1 MADLLDEF
9 DAEYSG
15 KSPDLLDE
23 FDAIYGEAKPKEE
36 RGILSRLFGKPDR
49 EEVAPSAQE
58 QERQLREERI
68 RNRGLES
75 GVPTRTALDW
85 LNSIAADAGSL
96 VAPVAPNTLT
106 REERDAQLQAELER
120 NARNRS
126 KDNIPAMPDVRS
138 LFRKPSREA
147 RPLTQEQQEAQLK
160 AERERNARNLGQ
172 REQASQASQAPGPT
186 REDVAAMRERQ
197 RQEALARM
205 TPQRPAILDDL
216 PSISGPLFG
225 KPERE
230 NKPLTAFDQDIQRQE
245 ALDRMSPRQGEYPTL
260 RATGDFVKDT
270 AVGTMSGITS
280 LSKLVSVPLDL
291 SLTGEAFGPM
301 TQAIDEYAEA
311 VRGQHT
317 DSFKEKEEARKA
329 RVNAAGAAAV
339 AAFGGSSSARNSI
352 VEQIGRAVATA
363 VEIAKDPA
371 ALASTLAEQLG
382 MFAAMARAGKAAGG
396 ISAFM
401 AEKAPALLG
410 TAPGRFAIAN
420 AATAAVI
427 GTGGVLQG
435 VDIGSE
441 TKARLME
448 LPPDLW
454 RAVPGFKE
462 LEDNIGYDAAVS
474 KMADDKAVSA
484 AIRAG
489 VLSVA
494 VNLMIPAAGEFER
507 AVASRFAGAVARKVE
522 HGRMR
527 AAFNEA
533 FLSEAPEEVGGKVFG
548 NVAVKSVD
556 PRQSLL
562 EGTGEAAG
570 QAVVAA
576 APLAG
581 ATHRPGAARSAPSA
595 DGGRADLSDRAVMRV
610 TFSDPNGPAAQAG
623 ITPVSVPLP
632 SGPAA
637 PQAGQ
642 TPAVATGDREEQ
654 AFAGVEVNELTPEEA
669 DALLRDDAAAPSEQ
683 PTQAQGPAEQPRT
696 RATDPMEDLGDEDM
710 PVEDGAVTPGET
722 PDFTGA
728 MERLRQRR
736 VEEGQGEAPMEPAL
750 APKRGPQKRPAAAAE
765 QAEEPAQQAQAT
777 QVPPR
782 PDQAAGE
789 AATRLAEASP
799 AETEG
804 GSEPA
809 VAERGD
815 GRFELEGRQRNEAV
829 TEDPA
834 SKVAAPVWKPS
845 EAERIEIAAAVQAEV
860 NAKSRGASEFTVT
873 QARPDQ
879 ITEAGREAERVASAF
894 GLPVVFVTATDA
906 RGRGKMHGAKMTFNG
921 REVILLNVDSPK
933 APLAITA
940 HELTHA
946 LPEHLKGPVLQAV
959 REVLPPEFRTKA
971 RANAAA
977 YKGLSDNKAD
987 EELAAIL
994 MEDVSKDSGF
1004 WAKVF
1009 SRLPDG
1015 AVRQLFEA
1023 ISAKLSSVFGAGGVS
1038 VVGHKLS
1045 LADAQKIR
1053 AAVGD
1058 AFAKWAEERAGS
1070 SAAQRRAESDI
1081 ARKARREAEAI
1092 PGLEVSETFLSD
1104 MPDAASGAGAD
1115 SVAPTSAKRA
1125 SIKGKVDFSVD
1136 GDEESVIDKDS
1147 NTARSVMNIER
1158 REREMADA
1166 SRLSA
1171 EERPAIKASAA
1182 KIGVQ
1187 PEVIEEAIREKKKS
1201 FPTAGGAWAPITYV
1215 RSKKKKS
1222 GAIEHVFK
1230 TLPYTFDKNKTTGK
1244 ALKLGSP
1251 AYKARVRGVALAL
1264 VGKVAEVKKRADA
1277 GDNNAKVIIEQA
1289 GWYRMM
1295 RERLRREFG
1304 GLGDLFADLLGAT
1317 SPITAVRGNWD
1328 SAIEALR
1335 LSLQGK
1341 YDHLVPQWEEH
1352 FARVDAL
1359 EAEALEWFRRE
1370 AKELGSKKAVKET
1383 DEYKRWRERLSI
1395 ARELPDRLLP
1405 RKESGKRFGANSK
1418 NVARALAGLW
1428 RVVNAEN
1435 ADIGRGASAPKAI
1448 NFSGNLIGFSGRA
1461 TIDLWAARL
1470 LQHLAGMPQIPTVAE
1485 GAVAGKMKPDG
1496 STVGQFRFAQD
1507 VFHEAVRMIRSDKEL
1522 AENEKLRDINDDD
1535 LQALVWFLEKER
1547 WTINNWTNAAG
1558 EGGSFEHEASLTG
1571 SSKQDR
1577 IAKLREIISASPPA
1591 EITAPLRKLD
1601 GNAAAAAIAAHA
1613 EAHSAELE
1621 ELRRINAGEVKAT
1634 KKRKRDLEKATEPPK
1649 EHALT
1654 LERIARAQEKLAAFE
1669 AKKEAAKSELAS
1681 LERPVDRFVFGLTTE
1696 QSMALQGVDYV
1707 PTDQDMARLA
1717 NAIKLAAHEGDK
1729 SKALIAVKTATTQG
1743 RYGSVERALDTEI
1756 VAREGYDPTN
1766 VWRTVLEEARAADQ
1780 DSVFASRI
1788 LRADEDVDP
1797 TRHRPGIEVY
1807 FRKSIPK
1814 EQLEDILAKLSD
1826 SGLTMFTV
1834 SVSARP
1840 SSASMRGEMP
1850 DAVGVRFQYVPEF
1863 LQRYGDADFTGMSDE
1878 QIVAA
1883 MNAKEVELTDLAER
1897 LLANNDFVSSAG
1909 VYWHDTTA
1917 AFRGEYDERIKDLSA
1932 SGQAEGDSE
1941 EAGPGRFQVGESIRE
1956 GAARAARWN
1965 AAREEHA
1972 RAQAGGSGPLHD
1984 RVDGGASFSIEETAP
1999 GPAEPSVRPDNRGSG
2014 GNGAKGER
2022 VTGIHYGQAEGLTHL
2037 TGAAFGT
2044 GIKGA
2049 EQERLSKP
2057 GVDPRIKKR
2066 VYFFVSTPGGIPA
2079 PEAGLGP
2086 NVYRAELGGLYD
2098 WSKASLRDVN
2108 AIEARARQIAGDRQN
2123 ALESAVLDLGYR
2135 GIVSDGVAVVL
2146 NEDVPV
2152 TYIGKKHEHNVVPRN
2167 QERVRRVDLE
2177 NRTREEGDELVRK
2190 VGDGYKTIIAARP
2203 ELAREVPSFRQ
2214 EFGEARVAKS
2224 DADRAN
2230 EILAKHGGF
2239 RFEIDDTSFSIDR
2252 DSDLHEAPRALR
2264 DDDPLIEVPT
2274 LLLTRTPDGNPRE
2287 LLHGKII
2294 SSHFDGVKPANG
2306 TPVAYVM
2313 GGGGGSGKGAVLK
2326 RLVASG
2332 KVSEDNAV
2340 HLDPDEIKGMI
2351 PEYKAIVAA
2360 GDSRAAATAHAE
2372 SSLLARRVLER
2383 ALDGKYNIIL
2393 DSTLG
2398 DVGKGLERLRRMKS
2412 AGYVVRLFGVTVD
2425 PEIAAERA
2433 HDRAKKSG
2441 RYVPVDQLLLA
2452 HKRFTPAFKQ
2462 YADIADSAEL
2472 IDNTTEPTVI
2482 AEKSSS
2488 GLNIINREEYDK
2500 AVARSENVNTEAR
2513 TINEIYS
2520 RGQAES
2526 SAREGVGRLDEREL
2540 ERNRGVDTGRTKAPD
2555 GARQGLGREAS
2566 EDSGVSFSVQ
2576 DDFSKEKDSFGREFI
2591 TGEPKAKDGF
2601 RSSDLKSRSAKSKA
2615 AEELVTKAFDDQF
2628 PAINAARRAGLDDPI
2643 ARDFVFELESLSG
2656 RIVDR
2661 TDKADAAL
2669 VAPLQKAL
2677 GEAAKRLRMTVPAM
2691 VDAFGLYR
2699 LAMHAQERNA
2709 TLRERGSK
2717 KVSPSG
2723 MSDQEARTWLKFF
2736 KSQPPLLAE
2745 MRKLDPLLKAIQEET
2760 DRILMD
2766 AGLLTQEEIDA
2777 RADWKWYVNLA
2788 GDPTLGED
2796 GSDAF
2801 VSASWND
2808 DTLKGAKGRDSL
2820 SVNPLVNT
2828 LNALQAA
2835 INNAEYATVKAALY
2849 AFAKAHPK
2857 ALGAEVKGL
2866 GAQPMYDANGNLV
2879 YFKPT
2884 EDKFNPN
2891 AVVYRQGKHQW
2902 VIKFADRAIA
2912 DAIKRPPRKA
2922 ALRPLRIATRM
2933 LAQMLTRFSP
2943 TFPMVNV
2950 IRDIQQQLTLML
2962 GDTITDANGNKV
2974 SSAVIAAKMASRYHR
2989 TFSAAL
2995 KEAFGKA
3002 PTGKYSAAAKELKRL
3017 GGVSGFSRLFN
3028 DAEALKDFVREA
3040 EKASGQNTKA
3050 KVWDG
3055 FIDFIDNVN
3064 ETFELTGRVA
3074 VFSTLVELGVDP
3086 KAAANITKNLLNFD
3100 KAGTMTRNGWMG
3112 AAYMFIRPAMT
3123 DFRKNMQL
3131 LKTPKGA
3138 AMIML
3143 GTVLSAA
3150 AYAMLREASGDDD
3163 DDPEIK
3169 KMDKHSAALRRNYI
3183 ILPFGGDTPV
3193 RVPVGYGP
3201 PRIMWGLGVSL
3212 VDAVS
3217 NKHMTQPEVA
3227 EGIVRSFTS
3236 AISPFNFSD
3245 VSPVDSPK
3253 EWAALSFTPS
3263 VLQPLAQHMLNLN
3276 NFGSR
3281 IRKTEN
3287 AAGVDAA
3294 FTSFSRTPEFLRQLS
3309 RDVYEA
3315 TGLSV
3320 SPETWAHYVNGY
3332 LGGVGRMA
3340 LQSAV
3345 LYEKVGTGQDIQ
3357 LRDYP
3362 ALSTFVMARERYVES
3377 QFRKVIEAAEAANKA
3392 RITAESGA
3400 SQRADAKAMTEGN
3413 ARMVAIY
3420 KDIQKMRRH
3429 EAEAIKK
3436 AQAIKDP
3443 KERNARLDEIDTI
3456 SRQYKADFVETWEMI
3471 RSGDQ

>member
-75 GVPTRTALDW
+75 GVPTRTALDR

-494 VNLMIPAAGEFER
+494 VNSMIPAAGEFER

-533 FLSEAPEEVGGKVFG
+533 FLSEAPEEVGGQVFG

-581 ATHRPGAARSAPSA
+581 ATHRPGAARSATSA
-595 DGGRADLSDRAVMRV
+595 DGGRADLSDRAVTLV

-809 VAERGD
+809 VAERWAGRGAAGFSTLGSANSALRAQQRKRPDLDWSVAERGD

-906 RGRGKMHGAKMTFNG
+906 RGRGKMHGAKTTFNG
-921 REVILLNVDSPK
+921 REVVLLNVDSPK

-1070 SAAQRRAESDI
+1070 NAAQRHAKGDT
-1081 ARKARREAEAI
+1081 ARETQRVTEAVPDPLA
-1092 PGLEVSETFLSD
+1092 SETFLSD
-1104 MPDAASGAGAD
+1104 MPDTAD
-1115 SVAPTSAKRA
+1115 SIDVAAPMSAKRA
-1125 SIKGKVDFSVD
+1125 SIKGKGRRKAAPRVMPLFVRAEKPFDPDNASD
-1136 GDEESVIDKDS
+1136 LKAVID
-1147 NTARSVMNIER
+1147 RVIEDGNSGWTR
-1158 REREMADA
+1158 AQLED
-1166 SRLSA
+1166 RLTGKLNNWEATESK
-1171 EERPAIKASAA
+1171 PVQDAIKAL
-1182 KIGVQ
+1182 GHDGFY
-1187 PEVIEEAIREKKKS
+1187 IREAGVKNLAVYDPKQVKS
-1201 FPTAGGAWAPITYV
+1201 
-1215 RSKKKKS
+1215 
-1222 GAIEHVFK
+1222 AIGNRG
-1230 TLPYTFDKNKTTGK
+1230 TFDPNDSDIS
-1244 ALKLGSP
+1244 LS
-1251 AYKARVRGVALAL
+1251 
-1264 VGKVAEVKKRADA
+1264 
-1277 GDNNAKVIIEQA
+1277 IEDD
-1289 GWYRMM
+1289 
-1295 RERLRREFG
+1295 F
-1304 GLGDLFADLLGAT
+1304 
-1317 SPITAVRGNWD
+1317 
-1328 SAIEALR
+1328 
-1335 LSLQGK
+1335 
-1341 YDHLVPQWEEH
+1341 
-1352 FARVDAL
+1352 
-1359 EAEALEWFRRE
+1359 
-1370 AKELGSKKAVKET
+1370 AKEKQSFG
-1383 DEYKRWRERLSI
+1383 
-1395 ARELPDRLLP
+1395 
-1405 RKESGKRFGANSK
+1405 RKF
-1418 NVARALAGLW
+1418 LAGL
-1428 RVVNAEN
+1428 
-1435 ADIGRGASAPKAI
+1435 
-1448 NFSGNLIGFSGRA
+1448 
-1461 TIDLWAARL
+1461 
-1470 LQHLAGMPQIPTVAE
+1470 
-1485 GAVAGKMKPDG
+1485 
-1496 STVGQFRFAQD
+1496 
-1507 VFHEAVRMIRSDKEL
+1507 
-1522 AENEKLRDINDDD
+1522 EK
-1535 LQALVWFLEKER
+1535 
-1547 WTINNWTNAAG
+1547 
-1558 EGGSFEHEASLTG
+1558 TG
-1571 SSKQDR
+1571 R
-1577 IAKLREIISASPPA
+1577 IAKGLRPSDF
-1591 EITAPLRKLD
+1591 L
-1601 GNAAAAAIAAHA
+1601 
-1613 EAHSAELE
+1613 
-1621 ELRRINAGEVKAT
+1621 T
-1634 KKRKRDLEKATEPPK
+1634 K
-1649 EHALT
+1649 
-1654 LERIARAQEKLAAFE
+1654 
-1669 AKKEAAKSELAS
+1669 S
-1681 LERPVDRFVFGLTTE
+1681 
-1696 QSMALQGVDYV
+1696 
-1707 PTDQDMARLA
+1707 
-1717 NAIKLAAHEGDK
+1717 
-1729 SKALIAVKTATTQG
+1729 VKT
-1743 RYGSVERALDTEI
+1743 
-1756 VAREGYDPTN
+1756 
-1766 VWRTVLEEARAADQ
+1766 
-1780 DSVFASRI
+1780 
-1788 LRADEDVDP
+1788 
-1797 TRHRPGIEVY
+1797 
-1807 FRKSIPK
+1807 
-1814 EQLEDILAKLSD
+1814 
-1826 SGLTMFTV
+1826 
-1834 SVSARP
+1834 
-1840 SSASMRGEMP
+1840 
-1850 DAVGVRFQYVPEF
+1850 
-1863 LQRYGDADFTGMSDE
+1863 
-1878 QIVAA
+1878 
-1883 MNAKEVELTDLAER
+1883 
-1897 LLANNDFVSSAG
+1897 
-1909 VYWHDTTA
+1909 
-1917 AFRGEYDERIKDLSA
+1917 
-1932 SGQAEGDSE
+1932 
-1941 EAGPGRFQVGESIRE
+1941 EAG
-1956 GAARAARWN
+1956 
-1965 AAREEHA
+1965 
-1972 RAQAGGSGPLHD
+1972 
-1984 RVDGGASFSIEETAP
+1984 
-1999 GPAEPSVRPDNRGSG
+1999 
-2014 GNGAKGER
+2014 K
-2022 VTGIHYGQAEGLTHL
+2022 
-2037 TGAAFGT
+2037 
-2044 GIKGA
+2044 
-2049 EQERLSKP
+2049 
-2057 GVDPRIKKR
+2057 
-2066 VYFFVSTPGGIPA
+2066 
-2079 PEAGLGP
+2079 
-2086 NVYRAELGGLYD
+2086 
-2098 WSKASLRDVN
+2098 
-2108 AIEARARQIAGDRQN
+2108 
-2123 ALESAVLDLGYR
+2123 
-2135 GIVSDGVAVVL
+2135 
-2146 NEDVPV
+2146 
-2152 TYIGKKHEHNVVPRN
+2152 
-2167 QERVRRVDLE
+2167 
-2177 NRTREEGDELVRK
+2177 
-2190 VGDGYKTIIAARP
+2190 
-2203 ELAREVPSFRQ
+2203 
-2214 EFGEARVAKS
+2214 
-2224 DADRAN
+2224 
-2230 EILAKHGGF
+2230 
-2239 RFEIDDTSFSIDR
+2239 
-2252 DSDLHEAPRALR
+2252 
-2264 DDDPLIEVPT
+2264 
-2274 LLLTRTPDGNPRE
+2274 
-2287 LLHGKII
+2287 
-2294 SSHFDGVKPANG
+2294 
-2306 TPVAYVM
+2306 
-2313 GGGGGSGKGAVLK
+2313 
-2326 RLVASG
+2326 
-2332 KVSEDNAV
+2332 
-2340 HLDPDEIKGMI
+2340 
-2351 PEYKAIVAA
+2351 
-2360 GDSRAAATAHAE
+2360 
-2372 SSLLARRVLER
+2372 
-2383 ALDGKYNIIL
+2383 
-2393 DSTLG
+2393 
-2398 DVGKGLERLRRMKS
+2398 
-2412 AGYVVRLFGVTVD
+2412 
-2425 PEIAAERA
+2425 
-2433 HDRAKKSG
+2433 
-2441 RYVPVDQLLLA
+2441 
-2452 HKRFTPAFKQ
+2452 
-2462 YADIADSAEL
+2462 
-2472 IDNTTEPTVI
+2472 
-2482 AEKSSS
+2482 
-2488 GLNIINREEYDK
+2488 
-2500 AVARSENVNTEAR
+2500 
-2513 TINEIYS
+2513 
-2520 RGQAES
+2520 
-2526 SAREGVGRLDEREL
+2526 
-2540 ERNRGVDTGRTKAPD
+2540 
-2555 GARQGLGREAS
+2555 
-2566 EDSGVSFSVQ
+2566 
-2576 DDFSKEKDSFGREFI
+2576 
-2591 TGEPKAKDGF
+2591 
-2601 RSSDLKSRSAKSKA
+2601 
-2615 AEELVTKAFDDQF
+2615 ELVTDAFDDQF

-2677 GEAAKRLRMTVPAM
+2677 GEASKRLRMTVPAM

-3074 VFSTLVELGVDP
+3074 AFSTLVELGVDP

-3100 KAGTMTRNGWMG
+3100 KAGTMTRDGWMG

-3123 DFRKNMQL
+3123 DFRRNMQL

-3143 GTVLSAA
+3143 GTMLSAA

-3163 DDPEIK
+3163 DDPESK
-3169 KMDKHSAALRRNYI
+3169 KLDKHSASLRRNYI

-3193 RVPVGYGP
+3193 RIPVGYGP

-3212 VDAVS
+3212 VDAIA

-3236 AISPFNFSD
+3236 AVSPFNFSD
-3245 VSPVDSPK
+3245 VSPTESPLD
-3253 EWAALSFTPS
+3253 WAALSFTPS
-3263 VLQPLAQHMLNLN
+3263 VLQPLAQHNRNLN

-3281 IRKTEN
+3281 IHKTEN
-3287 AAGVDAA
+3287 PAGVASA

-3320 SPETWAHYVNGY
+3320 PPEVWAHYVNGY
-3332 LGGVGRMA
+3332 FGGIGRMA

-3345 LYEKVGTGQDIQ
+3345 LYEKISTGQDVQ

-3362 ALSTFVMARERYVES
+3362 ALSTFVMARERYVET
-3377 QFRKVIEAAEAANKA
+3377 QFRKVIDAAEAANKV
-3392 RITAESGA
+3392 RVTAESGA
-3400 SQRADAKAMTEGN
+3400 SQRADAEAMTEEN

-3429 EAEAIKK
+3429 EAEAIRK

-3443 KERNARLDEIDTI
+3443 KDRNARLNEIESI
-3456 SRQYKADFVETWEMI
+3456 SRQYKADFVEAWMAAREA
-3471 RSGDQ
+3471 SQ

>member
-9 DAEYSG
+9 DSEYGG
-15 KSPDLLDE
+15 KSTDLLDE
-23 FDAIYGEAKPKEE
+23 FDAAYGKSKPKEE

-49 EEVAPSAQE
+49 GEVAPSAEE
-58 QERQLREERI
+58 QERQLREE
-68 RNRGLES
+68 
-75 GVPTRTALDW
+75 
-85 LNSIAADAGSL
+85 
-96 VAPVAPNTLT
+96 
-106 REERDAQLQAELER
+106 QL
-120 NARNRS
+120 
-126 KDNIPAMPDVRS
+126 
-138 LFRKPSREA
+138 
-147 RPLTQEQQEAQLK
+147 
-160 AERERNARNLGQ
+160 RNARNLGKAQ
-172 REQASQASQAPGPT
+172 SVLDLPGQQVKPSGAPQAPRRNTPVEELWDSATEEQRRLIEARDDEIGE
-186 REDVAAMRERQ
+186 RARQ
-197 RQEALARM
+197 RAAQA
-205 TPQRPAILDDL
+205 Q
-216 PSISGPLFG
+216 
-225 KPERE
+225 
-230 NKPLTAFDQDIQRQE
+230 
-245 ALDRMSPRQGEYPTL
+245 ALDATPITGVAREFDTRAEARAARLVSAGEDSRFAL
-260 RATGDFVKDT
+260 RAAQEGARSGVVPGREVQALQRRAGALQESNFDFDT
-270 AVGTMSGITS
+270 
-280 LSKLVSVPLDL
+280 K
-291 SLTGEAFGPM
+291 
-301 TQAIDEYAEA
+301 AIFDPGAEGNGLNNAA
-311 VRGQHT
+311 VRGLAKGGLGLTKAAVGYMEFLADATGLDASRKAMKDAGQWARGKEAAIGERADALSRNFEGAVSSIAQQLPLLVGGAIKGAQAIPLAGMALTSFGQEYSDGRAAGQSVAQAATRASIFAAFEVIGERFGLGEQLKALRGAARGMPT
-317 DSFKEKEEARKA
+317 DQIVALFGQALRKEIPGELLTTTGQFVTDKWAPGGVGLDPKASFEDYTRRVADTILQTVMQSGLMGAGTTGASKAVRFMRDREGQASARSLYEQAEFAKEQALQRWGNLFGAPAGSDAASADPGAAVGGPLTRRPGRGEKEE
-329 RVNAAGAAAV
+329 
-339 AAFGGSSSARNSI
+339 
-352 VEQIGRAVATA
+352 
-363 VEIAKDPA
+363 
-371 ALASTLAEQLG
+371 
-382 MFAAMARAGKAAGG
+382 
-396 ISAFM
+396 
-401 AEKAPALLG
+401 
-410 TAPGRFAIAN
+410 
-420 AATAAVI
+420 
-427 GTGGVLQG
+427 
-435 VDIGSE
+435 
-441 TKARLME
+441 
-448 LPPDLW
+448 
-454 RAVPGFKE
+454 
-462 LEDNIGYDAAVS
+462 
-474 KMADDKAVSA
+474 
-484 AIRAG
+484 
-489 VLSVA
+489 
-494 VNLMIPAAGEFER
+494 
-507 AVASRFAGAVARKVE
+507 
-522 HGRMR
+522 
-527 AAFNEA
+527 
-533 FLSEAPEEVGGKVFG
+533 PEE
-548 NVAVKSVD
+548 
-556 PRQSLL
+556 RQ
-562 EGTGEAAG
+562 T
-570 QAVVAA
+570 V
-576 APLAG
+576 
-581 ATHRPGAARSAPSA
+581 
-595 DGGRADLSDRAVMRV
+595 
-610 TFSDPNGPAAQAG
+610 FSDPNGPASQAG
-623 ITPVSVPLP
+623 ITPISVPLP

-637 PQAGQ
+637 PQSDQA
-642 TPAVATGDREEQ
+642 PAIATREQEEQ
-654 AFAGVEVNELTPEEA
+654 APAGVEVTELTPEEA
-669 DALLRDDAAAPSEQ
+669 DALLRDGTAAPTERPAQ
-683 PTQAQGPAEQPRT
+683 TQGPVEQPRP
-696 RATDPMEDLGDEDM
+696 RATDPMEDLGDESL
-710 PVEDGAVTPGET
+710 PTEDGAVTPGET
-722 PDFTGA
+722 PDFSDA

-736 VEEGQGEAPMEPAL
+736 VEEGQDEAALGPA
-750 APKRGPQKRPAAAAE
+750 PVPERGAQEQPAAAPE
-765 QAEEPAQQAQAT
+765 QAQEPAQQAQAT
-777 QVPPR
+777 QVPTS

-789 AATRLAEASP
+789 ATTRLAEAMPSE
-799 AETEG
+799 AETGAESATAERLAG
-804 GSEPA
+804 RSGAGFSTQGSAKTALRAQQQKRPDLDWT
-809 VAERGD
+809 VVERGD
-815 GRFELEGRQRNEAV
+815 GRFELEGQQRDAV
-829 TEDPA
+829 ATEEPA
-834 SKVAAPVWKPS
+834 GKAAAPVWKPS
-845 EAERIEIAAAVQAEV
+845 EAERIGIAAAVQAEV
-860 NAKSRGASEFTVT
+860 NAKSRGASEFAIA

-879 ITEAGREAERVASAF
+879 ITEAGREAERVAAAF
-894 GLPVVFVTATDA
+894 GLPVVFVTATDT
-906 RGRGKMHGAKMTFNG
+906 RGRGKMGGSKTTFNG

-933 APLAITA
+933 APLAVTA

-946 LPEHLKGPVLQAV
+946 LPPHLKGPVLQAV
-959 REVLPPEFRTKA
+959 REVLPPEFRTKV
-971 RANAAA
+971 RAKAAV
-977 YKGLSDNKAD
+977 YGGLSDSKAD

-1004 WAKVF
+1004 WERVF

-1015 AVRQLFEA
+1015 VVRQLFEA
-1023 ISAKLSSVFGAGGVS
+1023 ISTKLGSVFGAAGVS
-1038 VVGHKLS
+1038 VAGHKLP

-1053 AAVGD
+1053 AAVSD

-1070 SAAQRRAESDI
+1070 SAAQRRAESDTD
-1081 ARKARREAEAI
+1081 RKAQREAEAI
-1092 PGLEVSETFLSD
+1092 PGLEVREAFLPD

-1115 SVAPTSAKRA
+1115 SAAPTSAKRA

-1147 NTARSVMNIER
+1147 NTVRSVMNIER

-1317 SPITAVRGNWD
+1317 SPITAVRTNWGD
-1328 SAIEALR
+1328 AIEALR
-1335 LSLQGK
+1335 LALQGK

-1428 RVVNAEN
+1428 RVVKAEN
-1435 ADIGRGASAPKAI
+1435 VDIGRGATAPKAI
-1448 NFSGNLIGFSGRA
+1448 NFSGNLIGFSDRA

-1485 GAVAGKMKPDG
+1485 GSVAGKMKPDG

-1507 VFHEAVRMIRSDKEL
+1507 VFQEAARTIRSDSEL
-1522 AENEKLRDINDDD
+1522 AESEKLRDINDDD

-1547 WTINNWTNAAG
+1547 WTTNNWTNAAG

-1577 IAKLREIISASPPA
+1577 IAKLREIISSSPPA

-1984 RVDGGASFSIEETAP
+1984 RVDGGTSFSLEEAAP

-2022 VTGIHYGQAEGLTHL
+2022 VTGIHYGRAQGLTRL
-2037 TGAAFGT
+2037 AGTSFGT

-2066 VYFFVSTPGGIPA
+2066 VYFYVSTPGGIPA

-2135 GIVSDGVAVVL
+2135 GIVSDGVAIVL

-2372 SSLLARRVLER
+2372 SSLLTRRVLER

-2398 DVGKGLERLRRMKS
+2398 DVGKGLEQLRRMKS

-2540 ERNRGVDTGRTKAPD
+2540 ERNRGVGTGRTKAPD

-2566 EDSGVSFSVQ
+2566 EDGGVSFSVQ

-2628 PAINAARRAGLDDPI
+2628 PAINVARRVGLNDP
-2643 ARDFVFELESLSG
+2643 AAHNFVLELESLSG

-2677 GEAAKRLRMTVPAM
+2677 GDASKRLRMGVPAM
-2691 VDAFGLYR
+2691 VDAYGLYR

-2760 DRILMD
+2760 DRVLMG
-2766 AGLLTQEEIDA
+2766 AGLLTQEEINA
-2777 RADWKWYVNLA
+2777 RADWQWYVNLA

-2808 DTLKGAKGRDSL
+2808 DTLKGAKGRNSL

-2849 AFAKAHPK
+2849 NFAKAHPK
-2857 ALGAEVKGL
+2857 ALGAEVKGI

-2891 AVVYRQGKHQW
+2891 AIVYRKGKHQW
-2902 VIKFADRAIA
+2902 VIKLADRAVA
-2912 DAIKRPPRKA
+2912 DAIKRPPQKA
-2922 ALRPLRIATRM
+2922 AMRPLRIATRM

-2974 SSAVIAAKMASRYHR
+2974 SSAAIAAKMAGRYHR

-3055 FIDFIDNVN
+3055 FIDFIDNIN

-3074 VFSTLVELGVDP
+3074 AFSTLTELGVDP

-3281 IRKTEN
+3281 IRKNEN

-3420 KDIQKMRRH
+3420 KDIQNMRRH